1 MSYVASVLQ
10 PGERVIRIGRL
21 HWIVYRYAILFAVL
35 AILCVPWA
43 SKDGLGVV
51 LLFCTM
57 AFGVLAVVAF
67 GLAWF
72 ERWITE
78 IAVTDRRII
87 YKRGFINRYTVEMH
101 MDKVAAVDVNQSIL
115 GRLLGYGSVC
125 VVGLG
130 ATQAAGAAGQT
141 PGIKDLGL
149 VAEPLA
155 LRSAITA
162 K

>member
-1 MSYVASVLQ
+1 M
-10 PGERVIRIGRL
+10 
-21 HWIVYRYAILFAVL
+21 
-35 AILCVPWA
+35 
-43 SKDGLGVV
+43 
-51 LLFCTM
+51 
-57 AFGVLAVVAF
+57 
-67 GLAWF
+67 
-72 ERWITE
+72 
-78 IAVTDRRII
+78 TDRRVI

-130 ATQAAGAAGQT
+130 ATQATSGAGQT

-149 VAEPLA
+149 VADPLG